1 MEALLRVQEMTAH
14 TQVILGRGERPVAAQ
29 GARLRASFSLAKREL
44 ADHAHRQV
52 CSLTEKLQENR
63 DRMVTETSPKT
74 RTQCAGGCV
83 SLYMG
88 VCNCVGVFPSAKN
101 SGQIFKFPVGRGGS
115 HL

>member
-1 MEALLRVQEMTAH
+1 MQEVTAH
-14 TQVILGRGERPVAAQ
+14 AHIILGRGERPVAAQ
-29 GARLRASFSLAKREL
+29 GDRLRSSFSLAKREL
-44 ADHAHRQV
+44 AEHAHRQV
-52 CSLTEKLQENR
+52 CSLTEKLQGNR
-63 DRMVTETSPKT
+63 DRMVTETSPKI

-101 SGQIFKFPVGRGGS
+101 SGQIFKFPVGRGSS